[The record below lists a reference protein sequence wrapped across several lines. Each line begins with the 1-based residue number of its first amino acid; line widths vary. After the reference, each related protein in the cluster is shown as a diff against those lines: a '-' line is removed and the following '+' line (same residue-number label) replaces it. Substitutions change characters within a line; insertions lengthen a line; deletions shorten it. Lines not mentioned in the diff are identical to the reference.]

1 MKIEKNRVVSLIYEL
16 RETNAEGKVIELLE
30 ENHPMTFIYGNGR
43 LLPNFE
49 LNLFSLEKGD
59 QFNFV
64 IESESAYGDR
74 REDMI
79 IDVPIS
85 IFQNDGK
92 IDENVCRVG
101 NEVPMMDR
109 DGHRVNGV
117 INEITD
123 NYVKMDFNHPMAGTN
138 LHFSGK
144 IIDVRDGTAEE
155 LAGMNHSCSTCG
167 SHDDV
172 TGGCSGSCN

>member
-16 RETNAEGKVIELLE
+16 RETNAEGRVIELVE
-30 ENHPMTFIYGNGR
+30 ENHPMTFIYGSGR
-43 LLPNFE
+43 LLPHFE
-49 LNLFSLEKGD
+49 LNLFSMEKGD
-59 QFNFV
+59 NFSFV
-64 IESESAYGDR
+64 LKSESAYGDR

-79 IDVPIS
+79 IDVPLS
-85 IFQNDGK
+85 IFQNDGR

-109 DGHRVNGV
+109 DGNRINGV

-123 NYVKMDFNHPMAGTN
+123 SYVKMDFNHPMAGTD

-144 IIDVRDGTAEE
+144 VLDVHDATAEE
-155 LAGMNHSCSTCG
+155 IDRMNHSCASCG

-172 TGGCSGSCN
+172 TGSCSGSCV